1 MRSRGQ
7 KDPITRYLNFL
18 NIYVESKDFDPGTI
32 SAPEWHFLVHR
43 FAVEQ
48 RFQRDRFLPDASRE
62 SICRMIKKT
71 PRGKVRDILI
81 ACCRRKDGRGIRSIA
96 RELMRPYST
105 VRDML
110 IRMVHRGL
118 DGRFDRKSTGR
129 KKILGQNVLEKI
141 TEWTRM
147 DPSKYGFESASWRLN
162 MVNEMIRRETGR
174 RAKPRTLR
182 RILRRLGLS
191 YFKPRPVPR
200 KTAPTW
206 EQDTFKEKTKRMI
219 LGISGHGYA
228 VLAVDE
234 AGILR
239 GASPGYGWRQAKSRD
254 EVRTGFLT
262 KAVRL
267 FGALGRGRIHVKA
280 VDRTNSETFV
290 EFPKELCREYG
301 RLVILL
307 DNAAYHRYK
316 AVDEFVKFAY
326 GEIRLVYLPPY
337 TPQLNPIEI
346 QWRVLKDMLAGRY
359 FGSADDLIRA
369 ITNLIDSGQMKPVK
383 LMNYLS
389 H

>member
-1 MRSRGQ
+1 MVFSRAPVRSRVKIPKG
-7 KDPITRYLNFL
+7 
-18 NIYVESKDFDPGTI
+18 
-32 SAPEWHFLVHR
+32 
-43 FAVEQ
+43 
-48 RFQRDRFLPDASRE
+48 DRFLPDASRE
-62 SICRMIKKT
+62 NICRMIKKT
-71 PRGKVRDILI
+71 PPGKARDILI
-81 ACCRRKDGRGIRSIA
+81 ACCKRKDGKGIRSIT

-105 VRDML
+105 IRDWL
-110 IRMVHRGL
+110 IRITHRGL

-129 KKILGQNVLEKI
+129 KKILGPNILKKI
-141 TEWTRM
+141 MEWTCM
-147 DPSKYGFESASWRLN
+147 DPSKYGFESASWHLD
-162 MVNEMIRRETGR
+162 MVNEMIRREAGMHAR
-174 RAKPRTLR
+174 PRTLR

-191 YFKPRPVPR
+191 YSKPRPVPR
-200 KTAPTW
+200 KTAPAE
-206 EQDTFKEKTKRMI
+206 EQEAFKERTRKMI
-219 LGISGHGYA
+219 LGVSGHGYA

-239 GASPGYGWRQAKSRD
+239 GASPGYGWRHAKRRD
-254 EVRTGFLT
+254 EVHTGFAT

-267 FGALGRGRIHVKA
+267 FGALGRGRIHIKA
-280 VDRTNSETFV
+280 VEKTNSETFV
-290 EFPKELCREYG
+290 EFLKELRQEYG

-316 AVDEFVKFAY
+316 AVDEFVKSAC

-359 FGSADDLIRA
+359 FGSTDDLIRA
-369 ITNLIDSGQMKPVK
+369 ITNLIDSGQMKPVR